1 MVSSVHINTQVSSGS
16 HKLLINVT
24 RSRKREETSWESD
37 NTRARERERENA
49 NVSAK
54 EKGGY
59 EGLAVQARHP
69 HYHIISERE
78 RKEEDG
84 EKKWER
90 ERDGERWR
98 RFNLHWQSVSRA
110 QSWLFKPASGVGR
123 QRRREKGSGGRNR
136 RLRYKIRGERGRKE
150 RDGQE

>member
-1 MVSSVHINTQVSSGS
+1 MT
-16 HKLLINVT
+16 T
-24 RSRKREETSWESD
+24 REQ
-37 NTRARERERENA
+37 ERERENA

-84 EKKWER
+84 GKEMR
-90 ERDGERWR
+90 EGE
-98 RFNLHWQSVSRA
+98 
-110 QSWLFKPASGVGR
+110 
-123 QRRREKGSGGRNR
+123 RRREVEEIQFALTKCQQSTK
-136 RLRYKIRGERGRKE
+136 LVV
-150 RDGQE
+150 